1 MSEMNS
7 RRDIERRVVE
17 ILASALD
24 QEPSGVELRHSLI
37 DDLGAESIDFLDIQ
51 FRIESSFSIRI
62 PEDEIWKGALD
73 LADERWVQ
81 ENRLTDEGRARLEA
95 LQPDFPWERFP
106 GGAHVRDFP
115 RLVTVET
122 IVAYLERRDREATT

>member
-1 MSEMNS
+1 MSETIS
-7 RRDIERRVVE
+7 RHNIERKVVD
-17 ILASALD
+17 IVASALD
-24 QEPSGVELRHSLI
+24 HEPSGVELRHSLI

-51 FRIESSFSIRI
+51 FRIESGFGIRI

-73 LADERWVQ
+73 LTDERWVRGS
-81 ENRLTDEGRARLEA
+81 RLTDEGRARLEE

-106 GGAHVRDFP
+106 DGAHVRDFP

-122 IVAYLERRDREATT
+122 IVAYLEQGGPEAKA